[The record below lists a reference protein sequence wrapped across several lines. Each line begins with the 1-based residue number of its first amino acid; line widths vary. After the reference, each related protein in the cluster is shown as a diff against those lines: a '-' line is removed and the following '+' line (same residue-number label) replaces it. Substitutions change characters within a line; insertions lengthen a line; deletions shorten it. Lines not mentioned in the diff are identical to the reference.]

1 MMSLSVGS
9 NSISWLL
16 THTAL
21 SPDLIFLLLC
31 VPGGDFESYL
41 FILARK
47 GHLKIE
53 AGEELRRVVE
63 PFLLTPPPPKLVD
76 VSFQFSVLL

>member
-9 NSISWLL
+9 DSISWLL

-31 VPGGDFESYL
+31 VPGGDFKSFL
-41 FILARK
+41 FVLAGK

-53 AGEELRRVVE
+53 AGEELRGVE
-63 PFLLTPPPPKLVD
+63 PFLLTLPPPKLID
-76 VSFQFSVLL
+76 DSFQFSVLL